1 MAYPH
6 LRTPA
11 AEAKIAVNDLKYQ
24 VCEPSGLPAVKD
36 ERITST
42 RSPILNPLRSGA
54 AMIETVFSVIILL
67 VMSAVFKLINAKQHE
82 FDRLEAKRG
91 K

>member
-1 MAYPH
+1 
-6 LRTPA
+6 
-11 AEAKIAVNDLKYQ
+11 
-24 VCEPSGLPAVKD
+24 
-36 ERITST
+36 
-42 RSPILNPLRSGA
+42 
-54 AMIETVFSVIILL
+54 MIETVFSVIILL